1 MKIFLKQTLE
11 DKYNS
16 NNKLFEVELYKN
28 KKFLEN
34 NKYSYRYYDF
44 KIIEKHKN
52 TIELIIFFKSNQK
65 LIKKYHIDKNSLFVY

>member
-1 MKIFLKQTLE
+1 MKIFLKQALE

-16 NNKLFEVELYKN
+16 DNKLFEVELYKN

-44 KIIEKHKN
+44 KIIQKYKN
-52 TIELIIFFKSNQK
+52 IIELLIFFKSNQK